1 MPILSSHV
9 VDIGVSP
16 QSSQW
21 CDALLEQVARGDQ
34 HAFEQLFDHLAP
46 QALGLATRIIHD
58 HAQAEE
64 VVQEVFVEV
73 WRKAPQFDATLGGA
87 RSWVLRLTRM
97 RSIDRLRSF
106 IASHDR
112 EEKDAT
118 QRAASWSLSVEDEA
132 VSAVENAELRR
143 IVDDIGE
150 PHTTAIVLAFFAG
163 LTHSELAEATGVPLG
178 TAKTRVRDGLRK
190 LKTLLDG
197 KGVTHYDPR

>member
-9 VDIGVSP
+9 VDIGASP

-112 EEKDAT
+112 EEKPVGPC
-118 QRAASWSLSVEDEA
+118 L
-132 VSAVENAELRR
+132 LRR
-143 IVDDIGE
+143 K
-150 PHTTAIVLAFFAG
+150 PYPLWRMQSSAG
-163 LTHSELAEATGVPLG
+163 LSMTLANLTQPPLCWLFSQ
-178 TAKTRVRDGLRK
+178 V
-190 LKTLLDG
+190 
-197 KGVTHYDPR
+197 

>member
-1 MPILSSHV
+1 M
-9 VDIGVSP
+9 
-16 QSSQW
+16 
-21 CDALLEQVARGDQ
+21 
-34 HAFEQLFDHLAP
+34 
-46 QALGLATRIIHD
+46 
-58 HAQAEE
+58 
-64 VVQEVFVEV
+64 
-73 WRKAPQFDATLGGA
+73 
-87 RSWVLRLTRM
+87 LRLTRM

-118 QRAASWSLSVEDEA
+118 QRAANWSLSVEEEA
-132 VSAVENAELRR
+132 VSAVENAELRQ

>member
-9 VDIGVSP
+9 VDIGASP

-97 RSIDRLRSF
+97 RSIES
-106 IASHDR
+106 
-112 EEKDAT
+112 
-118 QRAASWSLSVEDEA
+118 AALFYC
-132 VSAVENAELRR
+132 L
-143 IVDDIGE
+143 
-150 PHTTAIVLAFFAG
+150 P
-163 LTHSELAEATGVPLG
+163 
-178 TAKTRVRDGLRK
+178 
-190 LKTLLDG
+190 
-197 KGVTHYDPR
+197 